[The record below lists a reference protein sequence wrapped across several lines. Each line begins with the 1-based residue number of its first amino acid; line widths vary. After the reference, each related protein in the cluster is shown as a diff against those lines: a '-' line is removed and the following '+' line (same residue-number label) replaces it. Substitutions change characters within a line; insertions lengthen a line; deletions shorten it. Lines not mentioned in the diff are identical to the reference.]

1 MADAAANPN
10 YPSYDDDEALFALF
24 LREHTIFTQASTT
37 DVAESDVE
45 DDDLLFEP
53 TAEGKTLLRR
63 VPCYGPHLQRIKN
76 RQPYYD
82 VEGLA
87 DGSRTYLIEVP
98 LSELVVWDNV
108 RGTELAQRAAGN
120 AMRYHELFCKVI
132 DSILNSM
139 EVTSTSSS
147 GGRGGTAD
155 STNAANAAGARDS
168 IDVLL
173 EQRRAQQDARRDEQQ
188 AQAAN
193 GGLDDVNGPLGGGG
207 LENDAAVLAGDVAA
221 NGVAGATED
230 LPPLLMRRYELRIL
244 PLQRPANFPPFDKQH
259 RDSTASPYA
268 SGKSDAAPEIEG
280 VSLRQIRS
288 RAMGRLVTLRGM
300 IVRSSD
306 VKPACTVATYTCDA
320 CGCEIYQVVQTKRE
334 FMPQRLC
341 PSEECRRATKSGD
354 TLHLQTRGS
363 KFVKFQEIK
372 LQELPNQVPMGHIP
386 RSMSVHCR
394 GELTRLATPGD
405 VVTIDGVF
413 LPQRVA
419 ESGYRAMKAG
429 LVATTFLE
437 AQNIL
442 VMKKSYDDSG
452 NSHLSAEEQAKL
464 DERIKEIAHGDD
476 PVGALSSAIAPEI
489 FGHEDIK
496 RALLLQ
502 LVGGC
507 TRKLPDGMR
516 IRGDINI
523 CLMGDPGVAKSQ
535 LLKHVAS
542 IAPRGVYTT
551 GKGSSGV
558 GLTAAITKDVT
569 TGELALEGGALVLAD
584 RGICAI
590 DEFDKMDESDRT
602 AIHEVMEQQT
612 VSVAKAG
619 IVATLNA
626 RAAVLAAANPLYGRY
641 NRRKSL
647 SENVNLPNSLLS
659 RFDLMFLILDV
670 ADVDRDMAL
679 ARHVT
684 FVHQNEG
691 VDGGAANKKSDVDAV
706 PMDEDSDDDDEF
718 GDNDQ
723 EEEEDGKQPMV
734 TSGLLREYISRA
746 RRHQPFV
753 PTDVAPYIV
762 EAYVGLRSQG
772 SEGGPQKN
780 GDQTVMTARQLLS
793 ILRLSQG
800 LARLRFSDY
809 VAREDVDEAIRLTHM
824 SKSSLTDH
832 DQGEGDA
839 SGSSSKRKWGGEDV
853 TSRIFN
859 IIRDYS
865 TSSRTLRIELKL
877 VEAMV
882 LRKGFTEQQLKQCLE
897 EYQSLDIIQMNST
910 RTHIDLLSGE

>member
-1 MADAAANPN
+1 MDEAAATAAAD
-10 YPSYDDDEALFALF
+10 YPKYDEDEALFALF
-24 LREHTIFTQASTT
+24 LREHTILTQASA
-37 DVAESDVE
+37 DDAADSDLDE
-45 DDDLLFEP
+45 DDLLLEP
-53 TAEGKTLLRR
+53 TAEGKTLVRR
-63 VPCYGPHLQRIKN
+63 VPCFVPHLQRIKN
-76 RQPYYD
+76 RQPYHN
-82 VEGLA
+82 VEGLK

-98 LSELVVWDNV
+98 LSELVAWDAV
-108 RGTELAQRAAGN
+108 RGSDLAQRASGN
-120 AMRYHELFCKVI
+120 AMRYQELFCRVI
-132 DSILNSM
+132 DSILNTM
-139 EVTSTSSS
+139 EVTANNDSR
-147 GGRGGTAD
+147 GRGGD
-155 STNAANAAGARDS
+155 NNAAAGVARDS

-173 EQRRAQQDARRDEQQ
+173 EQRRAQQDARREAQQ
-188 AQAAN
+188 AARSAD
-193 GGLDDVNGPLGGGG
+193 GGMEDINGPLGGGG
-207 LENDAAVLAGDVAA
+207 LENDAAVLAGNNNAA
-221 NGVAGATED
+221 GGGGATED

-244 PLQRPANFPPFDKQH
+244 PLRRPGNFPPFDRQY
-259 RDSTASPYA
+259 RDSTSSPYPSA
-268 SGKSDAAPEIEG
+268 IGKLDTAPEIEG
-280 VSLRQIRS
+280 ASLRQIRS
-288 RAMGRLVTLRGM
+288 RAMGHLVTLRGM
-300 IVRSSD
+300 VVRASD

-341 PSEECRRATKSGD
+341 PNEECRRQTKSGD

-363 KFVKFQEIK
+363 KFVKFQELK
-372 LQELPNQVPMGHIP
+372 LQELPSQVPMGHVP

-437 AQNIL
+437 AQNIM
-442 VMKKSYDDSG
+442 VHKKSYDESG
-452 NSHLSAEEQAKL
+452 NGHLSEEERIKL

-476 PVGALSSAIAPEI
+476 PVGTLSGAIAPEI

-590 DEFDKMDESDRT
+590 DEFDKMDEADRT

-691 VDGGAANKKSDVDAV
+691 VDGAKKSDNVDTV
-706 PMDEDSDDDDEF
+706 PMDEDEEDEF
-718 GDNDQ
+718 GEREE
-723 EEEEDGKQPMV
+723 EEEEDQQP
-734 TSGLLREYISRA
+734 TISSGLLREYISRA
-746 RRHQPFV
+746 RKHQPVV
-753 PTDVAPYIV
+753 PADVAPYIV
-762 EAYVGLRSQG
+762 EAYVSLRSQG
-772 SEGGPQKN
+772 TPTGQQQGNKN

-832 DQGEGDA
+832 DQGGPGDQG
-839 SGSSSKRKWGGEDV
+839 GSTKRKWGGEDV

-865 TSSRTLRIELKL
+865 TSSRSQRIELKL

-910 RTHIDLLSGE
+910 GTHIDLLSGE

>member
-1 MADAAANPN
+1 M
-10 YPSYDDDEALFALF
+10 L
-24 LREHTIFTQASTT
+24 
-37 DVAESDVE
+37 
-45 DDDLLFEP
+45 EP
-53 TAEGKTLLRR
+53 TAEGKQLVRR
-63 VPCYGPHLQRIKN
+63 VTCYPPHLQRIKN
-76 RQPYYD
+76 REPINNTHQK
-82 VEGLA
+82 
-87 DGSRTYLIEVP
+87 TYLVEVP
-98 LSELVVWDNV
+98 LSELVSWDAV
-108 RGTELAQRAAGN
+108 RGLELAQRATMN
-120 AMRYHELFCKVI
+120 ATRYHELFCKVI
-132 DSILNSM
+132 DSVLAAM
-139 EVTSTSSS
+139 EVTGSGA
-147 GGRGGTAD
+147 GGRRRDGGGGG
-155 STNAANAAGARDS
+155 SARDS

-173 EQRRAQQDARRDEQQ
+173 EQRQAQQEARAAEIQ
-188 AQAAN
+188 ANAN
-193 GGLDDVNGPLGGGG
+193 NLGDDINGPLGGGG
-207 LENDAAVLAGDVAA
+207 LENDAAVLGAGNAA
-221 NGVAGATED
+221 AAGGTATED
-230 LPPLLMRRYELRIL
+230 LPPLLMRRYELRVL
-244 PLQRPANFPPFDKQH
+244 PLRRPGMFPPFDVQY
-259 RDSTASPYA
+259 RDSDSSPYVSSSSKIGA
-268 SGKSDAAPEIEG
+268 SAAIEA

-288 RAMGRLVTLRGM
+288 RAMGHLVTIRGM
-300 IVRSSD
+300 IVRASD
-306 VKPACTVATYTCDA
+306 VKPACTVATFTCDA
-320 CGCEIYQVVQTKRE
+320 CGCEIYQVVHNKRE
-334 FMPQRLC
+334 FLPQRLC
-341 PSEECRRATKSGD
+341 PSDECRKQTKNGD

-363 KFVKFQEIK
+363 KFVKFQELK
-372 LQELPNQVPMGHIP
+372 LQELPGQVPMGHVP
-386 RSMSVHCR
+386 RSLTVHCR
-394 GELTRLATPGD
+394 GELTRIASPGNE
-405 VVTIDGVF
+405 VTIDGVF

-419 ESGYRAMKAG
+419 EGGYRAMKAG
-429 LVATTFLE
+429 LVTTTFVE
-437 AQNIL
+437 AQNIIIH
-442 VMKKSYDDSG
+442 KKSYDDSISG
-452 NSHLSAEEQAKL
+452 SLSE
-464 DERIKEIAHGDD
+464 DERIKLDEQIQEIATGED
-476 PVGALSSAIAPEI
+476 PVGTLSSAIAPEI

-542 IAPRGVYTT
+542 ITPRGVYTT

-590 DEFDKMDESDRT
+590 DEFDKMDEADRT

-684 FVHQNEG
+684 YVHQNEG
-691 VDGGAANKKSDVDAV
+691 TEGAKKSDTVDTV
-706 PMDEDSDDDDEF
+706 PMDEDDIDDAEEFGQNEREDDDNNQSEISS
-718 GDNDQ
+718 N
-723 EEEEDGKQPMV
+723 V
-734 TSGLLREYISRA
+734 LREYISRA
-746 RRHQPFV
+746 RKHQPVV
-753 PTDVAPYIV
+753 PEDVAPYIV
-762 EAYVGLRSQG
+762 EAYVSLRSQG
-772 SEGGPQKN
+772 TPEGRKQKN
-780 GDQTVMTARQLLS
+780 GDQTVMTPRQLLS

-824 SKSSLTDH
+824 SKSSLMEH
-832 DQGEGDA
+832 DDGGLGGDPNSA
-839 SGSSSKRKWGGEDV
+839 KRKWGGEDV

-865 TSSRTLRIELKL
+865 TSSRSQRIELKL

-897 EYQSLDIIQMNST
+897 EYQNLDIIMMNST
-910 RTHIDLLSGE
+910 GTHIEMLGDQGHH